1 MDIIELKALEDFIQT
16 CQDAKIDTARAQT
29 LSRVGIVRQN
39 GESLCL
45 ASKLYLT
52 LTALKRNPGCLENS
66 TIYRYETMYGDLIG
80 GFHKLNEDSEI
91 IGKPPLKD
99 PVEAIR
105 ARLLLSNIN
114 LISGEWTPE
123 EIQTLMAL

>member
-1 MDIIELKALEDFIQT
+1 MDIIELKKLEDFIQT
-16 CQDAKIDTARAQT
+16 CQDAKIGMARAQT
-29 LSRVGIVRQN
+29 LYRVGIVRKN
-39 GESLCL
+39 KKSAYP

-52 LTALKRNPGCLENS
+52 LTALKQNPEHLENS

-114 LISGEWTPE
+114 LASGEWTPE
-123 EIQTLMAL
+123 EIQTLMAI